1 MDVPMWYDTGRKDC
15 VSSMATSSIVLGFL
29 PIPVL
34 RSSLR
39 KMYGVQVLHFSVGG
53 YNLHGKV
60 LLQIPFAVWFACA
73 IFGALDIYHADVWK
87 FLGGGSLFFSA
98 AVSFLFLCGVSWK
111 KRDREHQRRLT
122 LQHEI
127 SSYQTSKGG

>member
-1 MDVPMWYDTGRKDC
+1 
-15 VSSMATSSIVLGFL
+15 
-29 PIPVL
+29 
-34 RSSLR
+34 
-39 KMYGVQVLHFSVGG
+39 MYGVQVLHFSVGG

-111 KRDREHQRRLT
+111 KRDREHQRRLQASRE
-122 LQHEI
+122 LADNVAARNIELPNFKRRVEASQRHNDE
-127 SSYQTSKGG
+127 QLGRMV